1 MFSLGRFFGACLHFW
16 KSAVSKSL
24 SSIQSVARLQSEQ
37 EAPSVANM
45 ICQQISVQKHII
57 GVFMLMWS
65 LFALEIISELS
76 DTAGEV
82 SGICANTKTMF

>member
-45 ICQQISVQKHII
+45 ICQQISVQKHILYWRVYAHVEFICSRNNI
-57 GVFMLMWS
+57 GAFRHSW
-65 LFALEIISELS
+65 
-76 DTAGEV
+76 
-82 SGICANTKTMF
+82 